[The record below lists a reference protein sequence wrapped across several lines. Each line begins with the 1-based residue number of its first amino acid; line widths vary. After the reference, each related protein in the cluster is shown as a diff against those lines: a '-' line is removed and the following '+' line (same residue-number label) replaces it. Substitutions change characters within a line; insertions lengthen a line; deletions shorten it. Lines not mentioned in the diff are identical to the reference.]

1 MTTRGKIK
9 SQRPVAAK
17 GGRVSRG
24 ILPGP
29 GNVISAR
36 GDRLVQVDVA
46 VANLNVEST
55 VRVGANPGFVVY
67 RRSLT
72 TVVG

>member
-1 MTTRGKIK
+1 MTTERKK
-9 SQRPVAAK
+9 SQKPVGAK
-17 GGRVSRG
+17 DGRVSRG

-29 GNVISAR
+29 GNVISAG
-36 GDRLVQVDVA
+36 GDWLVKVDVA

-72 TVVG
+72 TVIG

>member
-1 MTTRGKIK
+1 MTTKRKK
-9 SQRPVAAK
+9 SQRPVGAK
-17 GGRVSRG
+17 GGRVLRG

-29 GNVISAR
+29 GNVISAG

-55 VRVGANPGFVVY
+55 VRVGANPGFVMY
-67 RRSLT
+67 CRSLT